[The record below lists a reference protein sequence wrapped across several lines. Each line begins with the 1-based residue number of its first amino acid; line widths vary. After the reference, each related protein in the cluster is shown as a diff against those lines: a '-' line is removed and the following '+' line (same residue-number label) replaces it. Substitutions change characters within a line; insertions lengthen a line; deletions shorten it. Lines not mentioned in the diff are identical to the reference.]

1 MYVVPSFLG
10 LTPEEVLV
18 IMLLIPELVEL
29 LWSESSTVTSFVIGC
44 CEWEFE

>member
-1 MYVVPSFLG
+1 MVPSIPG

-44 CEWEFE
+44 CEALFE

>member
-1 MYVVPSFLG
+1 MVPSIPG

-44 CEWEFE
+44 CEGVFE